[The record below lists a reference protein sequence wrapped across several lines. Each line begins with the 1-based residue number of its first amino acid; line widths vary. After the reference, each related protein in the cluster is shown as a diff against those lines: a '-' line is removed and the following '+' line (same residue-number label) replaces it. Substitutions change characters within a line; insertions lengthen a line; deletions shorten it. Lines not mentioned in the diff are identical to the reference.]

1 MMFLTSSRHV
11 GVYPSRSCLW
21 SHHSMSQIT
30 FPQYPD
36 RPVTFVYLNDVPEE
50 KLQLVKTEIVNKNP
64 DFDFCF
70 LNTAHVVSLE
80 QLRCSLHKSL
90 QNSVLD
96 QMKSNNLNTE
106 VILNLSPVNNI
117 RDALRRFGVDE
128 TRLDVIVVSFNKS
141 DPENFA
147 KEMQSLLNANS
158 AELTDEV
165 LLKTYDA
172 KRFQKLFKVQSSD
185 QAELTQAAV
194 TASLLRGL

>member
-1 MMFLTSSRHV
+1 
-11 GVYPSRSCLW
+11 
-21 SHHSMSQIT
+21 MSQIT
-30 FPQYPD
+30 FPQYPN
-36 RPVTFVYLNDVPEE
+36 RPVTVVYLNDVPKE
-50 KLQLVKTEIVNKNP
+50 KFELVKTEMVNKNP

-70 LNTAHVVSLE
+70 LNTAHIVSLE

-96 QMKSNNLNTE
+96 QMKSNNINTE

-128 TRLDVIVVSFNKS
+128 TRLDVIVVNFEDS
-141 DPENFA
+141 DSETFT
-147 KEMQSLLNANS
+147 KDIESLLDAKS

-165 LLKTYDA
+165 LLRTYDP

-194 TASLLRGL
+194 ATSLLRGL